1 MHIIITYTMMLLL
14 LIYEKSFKMGVLASK
29 SDNTTYYRAGSFER
43 RLLFEADN
51 GCNGCSMIWG
61 LQCTRFHV
69 DTMGG
74 MGDMYNILLLNMLQ
88 GGCIV
93 RNDTTIT
100 NTRH

>member
-1 MHIIITYTMMLLL
+1 MHIIITHYDV
-14 LIYEKSFKMGVLASK
+14 IVVDIQKSFKMGVLASK

-51 GCNGCSMIWG
+51 GCNGCSMTWG

-74 MGDMYNILLLNMLQ
+74 RGDMYNILLLICYN
-88 GGCIV
+88 GGAL
-93 RNDTTIT
+93 
-100 NTRH
+100 